1 MMRKETWEDHILQEI
16 QVQNQNATFAMKVKA
31 MWLLMDQG
39 EPKLCSILHV
49 ESLQKCHP
57 MRGSKN
63 YEEKVIASSAYFL
76 VQEKIKESIMMGY
89 DKGISYVS
97 INHMAD
103 SQERNMYWYVM
114 GIEIKRKIK
123 ISYKCIK
130 IDVFQSNNNYHYFQK
145 TSNLPST

>member
-16 QVQNQNATFAMKVKA
+16 QVQNQNATSAMKVKT

-39 EPKLCSILHV
+39 EPKLCSTLHA

-63 YEEKVIASSAYFL
+63 YEEKVIASSVYFL
-76 VQEKIKESIMMGY
+76 VQEKIQESIMMGY
-89 DKGISYVS
+89 AKGISYVS
-97 INHMAD
+97 INHMTD

-114 GIEIKRKIK
+114 GIEMKRKIK

-145 TSNLPST
+145 ISNLPST